1 MTEKERELLNLIQTH
16 PTPDKALEIALHT
29 MIEFLDGRE
38 APQDTSPV
46 PLQVTA

>member
-1 MTEKERELLNLIQTH
+1 MTENERELINLIQTH

-29 MIEFLDGRE
+29 MIEFLDARE

-46 PLQVTA
+46 PLQIIA